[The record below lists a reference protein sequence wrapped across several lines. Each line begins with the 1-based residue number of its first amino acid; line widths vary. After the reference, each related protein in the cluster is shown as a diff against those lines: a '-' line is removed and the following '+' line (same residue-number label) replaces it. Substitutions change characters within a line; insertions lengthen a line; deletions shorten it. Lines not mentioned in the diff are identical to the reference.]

1 MARQRQETMWRRYGD
16 VPYTLIVFV
25 VFSLEVLSLAFVTWS
40 FSRHLFGFV
49 PYKEA
54 QGVLVGGVAVTA
66 AVLAMLTG
74 YILAYHAMS
83 LSRDRRSR
91 QRIQM
96 WTERWIKALFGE
108 GPFPQAPLSREAQEA
123 ALSLRELLGGDEGME
138 LAARLESAGVG
149 QSLVRRLGSRRH
161 TVRLQALEAL
171 ARARL
176 PTAFAAVNHLLNHP
190 QPAVRLMAGRAAAR
204 TIATWNG
211 PAREAGV
218 ISFADSLARADLPA
232 GVVTEVLILLQ
243 DAAAAV
249 IARLMADPK
258 LSALTTRA
266 CLDAV
271 GRLGLVQLAYEVGSR
286 TTHTDAEV
294 RAAALR
300 ALGRLRRVP
309 ARARD
314 AVVIALADD
323 TEFVR
328 IQAARAAAF
337 VPAENAVTALYE
349 SLSDPSWWVRRAS
362 AESLLGRGEWGV
374 SSLQKAATSH
384 PDRYARDMAAQVLH
398 DAGFGVPDEP
408 TPVGGAA

>member
-1 MARQRQETMWRRYGD
+1 MWRRYGD
-16 VPYTLIVFV
+16 VPYTLLVFA

-54 QGVLVGGVAVTA
+54 QGVLVGGMAVTA

-218 ISFADSLARADLPA
+218 ISFADSLGRADLPA

-249 IARLMADPK
+249 IARLMADPN

-300 ALGRLRRVP
+300 AGPSSPCPGQGPRRGRHRVGGRHRVRQDPGRPGCRVRPGGECRHGPVRVVERPVLVGSPGLSRIPARSRRVGSE
-309 ARARD
+309 
-314 AVVIALADD
+314 L
-323 TEFVR
+323 
-328 IQAARAAAF
+328 
-337 VPAENAVTALYE
+337 PAEGRDFSSGPLCEGYGCPGVA
-349 SLSDPSWWVRRAS
+349 RRG
-362 AESLLGRGEWGV
+362 LRG
-374 SSLQKAATSH
+374 
-384 PDRYARDMAAQVLH
+384 P
-398 DAGFGVPDEP
+398 
-408 TPVGGAA
+408 